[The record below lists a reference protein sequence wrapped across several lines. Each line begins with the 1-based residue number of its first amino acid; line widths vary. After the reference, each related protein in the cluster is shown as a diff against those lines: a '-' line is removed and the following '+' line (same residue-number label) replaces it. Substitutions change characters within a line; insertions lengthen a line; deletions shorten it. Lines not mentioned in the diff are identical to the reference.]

1 MNPLS
6 KPLAQ
11 GGKRSD
17 AAQIKVRM
25 TEELMARVRKVA
37 ERHDRTI
44 TYVINHA
51 VREFVEYQERL
62 DEQQPT

>member
-11 GGKRSD
+11 SAKRSD
-17 AAQIKVRM
+17 GAQIKLRM
-25 TEELMARVRKVA
+25 TEELMARTRAVA

-51 VREFVEYQERL
+51 VREFLDYQESL
-62 DEQQPT
+62 DAGQ